1 MGGVFTVDGWLV
13 GWFAV
18 AITAFEE
25 KLFGHVIGD
34 ASGQQTWEAL
44 AILIGLRLFKQFWVK
59 NRATLEVRADNVTAL
74 AMLTRM
80 RAKGQGV
87 NLVARELAL
96 DLSDGCFRP
105 DVCCHIP
112 GITNKC
118 CDALSRLFQPNNNI
132 PFPKMLHNIPEFSP
146 PLRENTYY
154 SIISPSRDRVA

>member
-87 NLVARELAL
+87 KARELAL